1 MKDED
6 SFGDDSR
13 TGGGYRGWGAAAPVA
28 VGRKTS
34 TNASSS
40 APQGYSDAST
50 LQPGPGSPLYPVE
63 APATHRRNGTLDSET
78 MGTYAPAGAA
88 GAAGDA
94 ALARGA
100 SNASSTYSN
109 NQAASRNSDQDYPIP
124 YLPGQAEY
132 YDNNNS
138 NTYYQGTGPYE
149 AYTPQGQGGQPVM
162 REGPGRRL
170 TQVQEGGG
178 GAGGFPQPGGI
189 ARNF

>member
-6 SFGDDSR
+6 SFGDESR

-34 TNASSS
+34 TNASGS
-40 APQGYSDAST
+40 AQQGFSDSST
-50 LQPGPGSPLYPVE
+50 LQPGSPLYPVE
-63 APATHRRNGTLDSET
+63 APATHVRNGTLDSET
-78 MGTYAPAGAA
+78 MGPYAPAGAA
-88 GAAGDA
+88 GGA

-109 NQAASRNSDQDYPIP
+109 NQAGRNSDQDYPIP

-132 YDNNNS
+132 YDNNGNS
-138 NTYYQGTGPYE
+138 NAYYQANGPYE
-149 AYTPQGQGGQPVM
+149 AYTPQGGQPVM

-170 TQVQEGGG
+170 THVQEGGN
-178 GAGGFPQPGGI
+178 AGGGYPQQSGI
-189 ARNF
+189 SRNF